1 MAWPFTRDAAMD
13 ALLRRAFVLWIF
25 VRLVFG
31 ALSVAAQ
38 ALGTAVSPNV
48 AGLVLACGLI
58 GMIDIRRRGERA
70 FWANLGVSPQ
80 TLFAVYS
87 AAAVPGEIVLKLVR
101 F

>member
-1 MAWPFTRDAAMD
+1 MAWPLTRDAAMG
-13 ALLRRAFVLWIF
+13 ALLRRAFALWVL

-38 ALGTAVSPNV
+38 AAGSSVSPNV
-48 AGLVLACGLI
+48 AGLVLACGLV
-58 GMIDIRRRGERA
+58 GMIDIRRRGERV

-80 TLFAVYS
+80 FLFAVYC
-87 AAAVPGEIVLKLVR
+87 AAALPGEIALKLVR